1 MTAEPLPE
9 EPSLLTRLGVWYG
22 SLSRLAQYGLIVLP
36 ALLLLTQLLDLSARV
51 DELKEERTALERQ
64 LGEYGDGLDLERWQA
79 RQVETQAAM
88 ADWQSLRWQGDTP
101 GIIQSQIRAT
111 LENIGQRALLESQS
125 TNIDPNPIDLPTG
138 PALRV
143 TMNGAS
149 SDGVDV
155 VKALGDLAGLRPVLQ
170 ITDLN
175 INIAEDQSA
184 RFRLQALAP
193 ITTTRPESDKT
204 GDPL

>member
-1 MTAEPLPE
+1 MKAEPLPE
-9 EPSLLTRLGVWYG
+9 QTSGLKRLGVWYG
-22 SLSRLAQYGLIVLP
+22 SLSRIAQYGLIVLP

-51 DELKEERTALERQ
+51 SQLREERTALERQ
-64 LGEYGDGLDLERWQA
+64 LGEYGDGLDLDRWQE
-79 RQVETQAAM
+79 RQAESQAAV
-88 ADWQSLRWQGDTP
+88 ADWRNLRWQGDTP

-111 LENIGQRALLESQS
+111 LQNIGQRALLESQN
-125 TNIDPNPIDLPTG
+125 TDIDPNPIDLPTG

-155 VKALGDLAGLRPVLQ
+155 VRALGDMAALRPVLQ

-175 INIAEDQSA
+175 VNIAEDQSA
-184 RFRLQALAP
+184 SFRLQGLAP
-193 ITTTRPESDKT
+193 ITTTRPDPDKT
-204 GDPL
+204 GDRP